1 MKEHLSEKSKRTC
14 PLLKICNLLA

>member
-1 MKEHLSEKSKRTC
+1 MKEHLFEKSKRTC